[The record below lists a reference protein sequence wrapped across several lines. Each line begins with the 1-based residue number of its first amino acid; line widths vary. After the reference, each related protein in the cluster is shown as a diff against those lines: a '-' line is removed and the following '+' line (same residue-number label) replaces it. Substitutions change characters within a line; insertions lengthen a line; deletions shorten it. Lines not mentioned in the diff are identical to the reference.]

1 MPFIQVK
8 TTAEIDSAKKAVLN
22 DALCRITKESLGKG
36 ENWIMTAYEDKASL
50 CFQGSEENIA
60 YVEVKAF
67 GAPSAAGADKMTA
80 GVCQLMEKEL
90 GIPVNR
96 TYVSYWGT
104 DKWGWNG
111 GNF

>member
-1 MPFIQVK
+1 MPFINVK
-8 TTAEIDSAKKAVLN
+8 TTAALDSEKKDILN
-22 DALCRITKESLGKG
+22 TELSRITRECLGKG
-36 ENWIMTAYEDKASL
+36 ENWIMTGFEDRASL
-50 CFQGSEENIA
+50 VFQGSKEDIA

-67 GAPSAAGADKMTA
+67 GEPGAAGADKMTA

-90 GIPVNR
+90 GIPANR

-111 GNF
+111 SNF

>member
-8 TTAEIDSAKKAVLN
+8 TTATIDEAKKEVLN
-22 DALCRITKESLGKG
+22 AQICQITKECLGKG
-36 ENWIMTAYEDKASL
+36 ENWIMTGYEDKASL
-50 CFQGSEENIA
+50 AFQGSTENIA

-67 GAPSAAGADKMTA
+67 GAPSAAGADKMTS
-80 GVCQLMEKEL
+80 GLCQLLEKEL
-90 GIPVNR
+90 NIPAGR

>member
-1 MPFIQVK
+1 MPFINVK
-8 TTAEIDSAKKAVLN
+8 TTAVLDSEKKNILN
-22 DALCRITKESLGKG
+22 VELSRITKECLGKG
-36 ENWIMTAYEDKASL
+36 ENWIMTGFEDQADL
-50 CFQGSEENIA
+50 VFQGSAEDIA

-67 GAPSAAGADKMTA
+67 GEPSAAGADKMTA
-80 GVCQLMEKEL
+80 GICQLFEKEL
-90 GIPVNR
+90 NIPAGR